1 MSERYTT
8 QMGIRSSSGEFEYRK
23 IVLNT
28 DNVDFKKSDDTL
40 IPVSRLVS
48 ELNAQIGSI
57 PNPNHI
63 AQKNRFNTIN
73 GIQPDNNRVITVEA
87 DSIDMSDTDNT
98 NVLTKLSNL
107 AVGGNG
113 PLEDSEGQLLNVG
126 DTDTP
131 IYFAEGIPT
140 ECLPQTD
147 YLNKIKEIGALLTK
161 AC

>member
-28 DNVDFKKSDDTL
+28 DNVDFKKTDDTL
-40 IPVSRLVS
+40 ISVSRLVN
-48 ELNAQIGSI
+48 ELNEQIGSI
-57 PNPNHI
+57 DSN

-73 GIQPDNNRVITVEA
+73 GIQPDNKAITVEA

-140 ECLPQTD
+140 ECLSQTD